1 MLFSIF
7 NRIFKALLMLKKVSP
22 VLIAMLVLMLIFS
35 SCQTMPPP
43 KERLREPPPPVTEPE
58 EEVAAEELPVPAAE
72 ELSIDMVLIK
82 GGCFDMGDIF
92 GDGFESEVPVHEVCL
107 DDYYIGRY
115 EVTQGLWEQ
124 VMGPHKSFFEGCG
137 DCPVEQVS
145 WDNVQRFIQRLNELS
160 GEDYRL
166 PTEAEWE
173 FAARSEGLEQKWAG
187 TSSEAELDRFAW
199 YRDNS
204 GKKTHAVGEKEPNEI
219 GLYDMSGN
227 VWEWTQDIYHPD
239 AYEKHPRDNP
249 VMSEKVDRPGAIVL
263 NVMRGGGW
271 KSPSHYA
278 RIAYRG
284 GDEPVA
290 KYKDIGFRL
299 ARTPASAQPE

>member
-1 MLFSIF
+1 MTFSFARKTAPAFSSREQGCFGVFTVLLFVFIL
-7 NRIFKALLMLKKVSP
+7 A
-22 VLIAMLVLMLIFS
+22 
-35 SCQTMPPP
+35 SCQTMPPAP
-43 KERLREPPPPVTEPE
+43 LPGERLEEPPVAEEEPPVEPAE
-58 EEVAAEELPVPAAE
+58 LPDTAAEELR
-72 ELSIDMVLIK
+72 IDMVFVQ
-82 GGCFDMGDIF
+82 GGCFDMGDTF
-92 GDGFESEVPVHEVCL
+92 GVGFESEVPVHEVCL
-107 DDYYIGRY
+107 DDYYLGRY
-115 EVTQGLWEQ
+115 EVTQGLWKA
-124 VMGPHKSFFEGCG
+124 VMGPHRSFFKDCD

-145 WDNVQRFIQRLNELS
+145 WNDVQRFLKRLQEIT

-173 FAARSEGLEQKWAG
+173 FAARNGGIADKWAG
-187 TSSEAELDRFAW
+187 TSDEGELGGFAW

-204 GKKTHAVGEKEPNEI
+204 GKKTHPVGEKDPNGA

-239 AYEKHPRDNP
+239 AYQKHSRDNP
-249 VMSEKVDRPGAIVL
+249 VVNEKVDRPGAIVL
-263 NVMRGGGW
+263 NVMRGGSW

-278 RIAYRG
+278 RISYRG

-299 ARTPASAQPE
+299 AKTPGLEK